1 MGTVPPE
8 GCLTACLA
16 HLRKRSSLAQLNECS
31 QNNLLRRVAA
41 GVGERTP
48 GRPHWHS
55 ACCSGWAQWRCAHP
69 ATSSCQV
76 SQTGSTLRLPAPQ
89 DTAAQRAAAKQTALL
104 FASHAAALRAR
115 CQNNPRQQ
123 HVNRLFHDRNPNP
136 SSQTLKCVTAN
147 VEQTNDDM
155 HAQANTF
162 ANATRTRTHEHA
174 NNIWKSIANV
184 TKILKIVDANHAGG
198 PVLLTPL
205 HVLIDGRA
213 REGPVLH
220 APHAKRGPSHGRP
233 FGEYNKVLKGRER
246 EGPCSRS
253 AAPACS
259 GRCPGDRSATA
270 PL

>member
-1 MGTVPPE
+1 MREPLGDPTGTVPAAVAGRSGAARTLQRLLVRSRRP
-8 GCLTACLA
+8 APRFA
-16 HLRKRSSLAQLNECS
+16 SRRRKTPQRNARLQSKPRYCS
-31 QNNLLRRVAA
+31 
-41 GVGERTP
+41 
-48 GRPHWHS
+48 
-55 ACCSGWAQWRCAHP
+55 P
-69 ATSSCQV
+69 ATRPRC
-76 SQTGSTLRLPAPQ
+76 
-89 DTAAQRAAAKQTALL
+89 
-104 FASHAAALRAR
+104 AR

-136 SSQTLKCVTAN
+136 SSQTMKCVTAH

-162 ANATRTRTHEHA
+162 ANTTHTRTHEHA

-233 FGEYNKVLKGRER
+233 FGEYNKVLKGRKR

-259 GRCPGDRSATA
+259 GRCPGDRGATA